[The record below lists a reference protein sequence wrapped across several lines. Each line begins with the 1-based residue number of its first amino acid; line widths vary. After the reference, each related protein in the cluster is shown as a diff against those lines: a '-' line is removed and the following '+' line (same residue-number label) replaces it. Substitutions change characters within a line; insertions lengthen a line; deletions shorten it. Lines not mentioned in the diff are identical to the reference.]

1 MATITPTI
9 VDIGSG
15 VGQNANG
22 PSCVVTWANVT
33 EADTCSP
40 VELVGLPDR
49 SVQIAGTFGAAT
61 CVLQGSNDGT
71 NYATLTDPQGNA
83 ISKTSAAIEMVA
95 EVARY
100 TRPSASGGT
109 GQSLT
114 ISMLCRRNR
123 S

>member
-9 VDIGSG
+9 THIGNG
-15 VGQNANG
+15 AGQDSNG
-22 PSCVVTWANVT
+22 PSAIVQWTPVT

-49 SVQIAGTFGAAT
+49 SVQIAGTFGSAT
-61 CVLQGSNDGT
+61 IVLQGSNDGT

-83 ISKTSAAIEMVA
+83 ISKTAAAIEMVA

-100 TRPSASGGT
+100 TKPSTSGGT
-109 GQSLT
+109 SSSIT
-114 ISMLCRRNR
+114 ITMLCRRNR

>member
-15 VGQNANG
+15 VGQNPNG
-22 PSCVVTWANVT
+22 PSCIVTWAGIT
-33 EADTCSP
+33 EADTCDP

-49 SVQIAGTFGAAT
+49 SIQFAGTFGSAT
-61 CVLQGSNDGT
+61 VVAQGSNDGT
-71 NYATLTDPQGNA
+71 NYVTLTDPQGNA
-83 ISKTSAAIEMVA
+83 ISKTSAGIEMIA

-114 ISMLCRRNR
+114 VSMLCRKSR
-123 S
+123 